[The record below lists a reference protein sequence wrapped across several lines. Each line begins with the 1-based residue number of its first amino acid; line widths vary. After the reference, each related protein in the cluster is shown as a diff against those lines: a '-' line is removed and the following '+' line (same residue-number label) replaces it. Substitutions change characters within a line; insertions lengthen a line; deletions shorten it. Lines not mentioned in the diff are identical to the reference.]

1 MGTEGKRIAKKGI
14 MHVVFFNRSFY
25 PDIAATGQL
34 LTELCE
40 GLAGQYGLHI
50 SVVVGRPSHPQNGD
64 FKKRFPLA
72 TERSN
77 GVTILRAYS
86 ATLSKERAFYR
97 FTNYISYFLS
107 SLVAGFNL
115 RKPDIVVSLTDPPII
130 GLVALLW
137 ARIYRAKFVFWC
149 QDIFPEV
156 ALLLEDFRND
166 YLNKVLDKINRFL
179 LRKADTIIAIGETMK
194 RRLVE
199 IKNTPEGKIKI
210 IHNWA
215 DCEEIQPIN
224 GPNPFRYQY
233 NLNGKFVV
241 MHSGNIGLSQ
251 DVEKLVESARI
262 LRQEKD
268 IVFLI
273 IGEGN
278 KKAELLGKA
287 KTWDLENVIFLPYQP
302 KEVLKYA
309 FSAADIFIISL
320 KQGLA
325 GYIVPS
331 KLYGILAS
339 GRPFVA
345 AVEPEC
351 EVATISKRY
360 KCGVVCPPGNPH
372 ALASE
377 ILRLYEDPGN
387 LKEMGKRAREA
398 ARNYD
403 RKVALRSFYS
413 LFLRLPDPR

>member
-1 MGTEGKRIAKKGI
+1 

-25 PDIAATGQL
+25 PDVAATGQL

-40 GLAGQYGLHI
+40 GLAGEYGFQI
-50 SVVVGRPSHPQNGD
+50 SVVAGQPYYPQQREFREG
-64 FKKRFPLA
+64 FPVALEKYA
-72 TERSN
+72 GIE
-77 GVTILRAYS
+77 ILRARS
-86 ATLSKERAFYR
+86 TTLPREKAMCR
-97 FTNYISYFLS
+97 FTNYMSYFLS
-107 SLVAGFNL
+107 SLTGGFYL
-115 RKPDIVVSLTDPPII
+115 KKPDVVVALTDPPII
-130 GLVALLW
+130 GLAALLW
-137 ARIYRAKFVFWC
+137 ARIYGAKFVFWC

-156 ALLLEDFRND
+156 ALLLEDFRNEP
-166 YLNKVLDKINRFL
+166 LNRALDKINRFL
-179 LRKADTIIAIGETMK
+179 LRKADTTVAIGETMK

-199 IKNTPEGKIKI
+199 IKKAPEQKIEI

-215 DCEEIQPIN
+215 DCEKIQPIN
-224 GPNPFRYQY
+224 GPNPFRSQY

-251 DVEKLVESARI
+251 DVEKLVESAKI
-262 LRQEKD
+262 LREKKD

-273 IGEGN
+273 VGEGN

-287 KTWDLENVIFLPYQP
+287 RTWRLENVIFLPYQP
-302 KEVLKYA
+302 REVLKYA
-309 FSAADIFIISL
+309 FSTADVFVISL
-320 KQGLA
+320 KRGLA

-351 EVATISKRY
+351 EVATISKHY
-360 KCGVVCPPGNPH
+360 ECGVVCPPGNPH

-377 ILRLYEDPGN
+377 ILRMYEDPAH
-387 LKEMGKRAREA
+387 LREMGKRAREA

-403 RKVALRSFYS
+403 RKVALRSFHS
-413 LFLRLPDPR
+413 LFLRLPDSR

>member
-1 MGTEGKRIAKKGI
+1 V
-14 MHVVFFNRSFY
+14 HVVFFNRSFY
-25 PDIAATGQL
+25 PDVAATGQL

-40 GLAGQYGLHI
+40 GLAGDYGFQV
-50 SVVVGRPSHPQNGD
+50 SVVAGQPYYPQQRE
-64 FKKRFPLA
+64 FKEGFPVALEKYA
-72 TERSN
+72 
-77 GVTILRAYS
+77 GIKILRARS
-86 ATLSKERAFYR
+86 TTLPKDKAICR
-97 FTNYISYFLS
+97 FTNYMSYFLS
-107 SLVAGFNL
+107 SLTGGFYL
-115 RKPDIVVSLTDPPII
+115 KKPDVVVALTDPPII
-130 GLVALLW
+130 GLAGLLW
-137 ARIYRAKFVFWC
+137 ARIYGAKFVFWC

-156 ALLLEDFRND
+156 ALLLEDFRNEP
-166 YLNKVLDKINRFL
+166 LNRALDKINRFL
-179 LRKADTIIAIGETMK
+179 LRKADTTVAIGETMK

-199 IKNTPEGKIKI
+199 IKKAPEKKIEI